1 MTLPEALGYLA
12 SLLIAVAM
20 MMQGLVRL
28 RLTGLLGSL
37 TMAVYGGLIGA
48 GPILGAN
55 LFIAAVHA
63 FHLRRLLGSA
73 THFEL
78 QPIARTSHWYFDRFL
93 RFHAADIALS
103 HPRFDAAK
111 IPERQGFFILRD
123 MLSAGLFLYADEGES
138 LRIHL
143 DYVTPAFRDLKNAR
157 FAYGAFDRQFADGVA
172 RRFVV
177 RPDTAEMR
185 AYFLKVGFE
194 PGGGGE
200 LVRPIPLGPRAA

>member
-1 MTLPEALGYLA
+1 MTVPEAIGYLA

-28 RLTGLLGSL
+28 RLTGMVGSL
-37 TMAVYGGLIGA
+37 TMAAYGGLLEA
-48 GPILGAN
+48 WPILGAN

-63 FHLRRLLGSA
+63 VHLRRLLGSD

-78 QPIARTSHWYFDRFL
+78 QPISRTSHWYFDRFL

-103 HPRFDAAK
+103 HPAFD
-111 IPERQGFFILRD
+111 PERIPNRDGFFILRD
-123 MLSAGLFLYADEGES
+123 MLSAGLFLYADEGER

-143 DYVTPAFRDLKNAR
+143 DYVTPAYRDLKNAR
-157 FAYGAFDRQFADGVA
+157 FAYSAFDRQFTDGVA

-177 RPDTAEMR
+177 RPDTPEMR
-185 AYFLKVGFE
+185 AYFLKVGFR
-194 PGGGGE
+194 PGHEGQLE
-200 LVRPIPLGPRAA
+200 RPIPINDGGV